1 MNETQENARK
11 LAKILRSGYPEPGRG
26 GAERSECPPVRVVR
40 PFSSSCDM
48 ASFICNAA
56 LSIRDAARHV
66 ATKTV
71 QARIPESSRS
81 EPDFYR
87 LAGLDIPITV
97 GAVPSA
103 VSARPSSHGLQAY
116 FHLHAVR
123 RASPK
128 RPSRLSGLPAV
139 LRFTACEKRHEPCDP
154 CLKTYDLGLQT

>member
-1 MNETQENARK
+1 MPARP
-11 LAKILRSGYPEPGRG
+11 PELFAHFHLHAIWHLLFATRHYLF
-26 GAERSECPPVRVVR
+26 AMRH
-40 PFSSSCDM
+40 
-48 ASFICNAA
+48 

-81 EPDFYR
+81 EPYFYR

-103 VSARPSSHGLQAY
+103 ASARPSSHGLQAY

-123 RASPK
+123 RASQK

-139 LRFTACEKRHEPCDP
+139 LRFTACAKRHEPCDP
-154 CLKTYDLGLQT
+154 CLKPSDLVQA